1 MSVPQDAEHT
11 NTYILTPINTNPY
24 LTKIFQ
30 ISVELQ
36 HIEISEMIEY
46 KPTNTIFPNRR
57 AAKLHFGKQY
67 FNKLWREDRFTI
79 VNNSNVA
86 NFDELQKNTP
96 ISSR

>member
-1 MSVPQDAEHT
+1 
-11 NTYILTPINTNPY
+11 
-24 LTKIFQ
+24 
-30 ISVELQ
+30 
-36 HIEISEMIEY
+36 MIEY

-67 FNKLWREDRFTI
+67 FNKLGREDRFTI

-86 NFDELQKNTP
+86 NFDELQENPP